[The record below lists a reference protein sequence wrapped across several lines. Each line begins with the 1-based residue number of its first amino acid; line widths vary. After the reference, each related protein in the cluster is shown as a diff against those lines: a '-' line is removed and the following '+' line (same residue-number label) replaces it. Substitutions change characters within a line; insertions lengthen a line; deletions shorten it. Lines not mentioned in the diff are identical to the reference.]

1 MNVEWQAQIQQ
12 AYRDFLAGRG
22 VKARRGQAHMVA
34 DIAKSFAAIQED
46 EEGLRTSNKQ
56 LIAIEAGTG
65 TGKTL
70 AYLLGTLIIAKER
83 KKKLVL
89 ATATVA
95 LQEQLL
101 LRDLPDLAKL
111 TSLEFSFALAKG
123 RGRYVC
129 TSQLIK
135 ALDKIKPEEKDETL
149 DLFQAELLKYTSDS
163 GQDKLEKLAEDLSS
177 GAWDGDRDSL
187 EESLSNEVWERLTMD
202 HQRCKNRRCPH
213 YNGACPFFNSRRAM
227 EQADIIVANHDL
239 VLADLALGGGVI
251 LPAPEQTYYVFDEA
265 HHLPD
270 KAINHFAASF
280 RFNATLSWLRLLKK
294 TQPELLNK
302 LGSSGPEMASLL
314 NQLALPLELIERDLG
329 ELYES
334 LYELIADLPKDSR
347 PATHRW
353 PQGVLPENVQKSAE
367 LLLVNFSTL
376 CRLLESLV
384 NSLKEAQDPEKDSS
398 LDSGLVD
405 EWQPL
410 LAMLYNRAVSAHQL
424 WVLCVQ
430 KDPAG
435 QVPLARWLVRHSLNE
450 GEEDLELCASPVTA
464 AADLSYRLWSRCF
477 GATLTSAT
485 LTALGRFDRLYQ
497 RAGLSADTPCKAY
510 PSPFNYPELG
520 VFEVPEQACD
530 PSQTQAHTQAILDYV
545 HQNLDH
551 AKTSALVLFSSRK
564 QMNEVYEGLNNKL
577 HTVTI
582 TQDMLS
588 KNRLIEKHC
597 QRIDEEKPSII
608 FGLAS
613 LAEGVDM
620 PGKYLTHV
628 VIVRLPFS
636 TPDDPVDATLAEWI
650 EETGGNAFMQISV
663 PDASIRLVQACGRL
677 IRTEQDKGR
686 VTLLDRRILTK
697 RYGRQLLN
705 SLPPFRLELS

>member
-1 MNVEWQAQIQQ
+1 MKAQWQALIQQ

-22 VKARRGQAHMVA
+22 AKARRGQAHMIA
-34 DIAKSFAAIQED
+34 DIAKSFAAIKED
-46 EEGLRTSNKQ
+46 EEGKRTSQQQ

-70 AYLLGTLIIAKER
+70 AYLLATLPIAQARE
-83 KKKLVL
+83 KKLVL
-89 ATATVA
+89 ATATIA

-111 TSLEFSFALAKG
+111 TNLTFSYALAKG

-129 TSQLIK
+129 TAQLIK
-135 ALDKIKPEEKDETL
+135 ALDKSQPEEDATL
-149 DLFQAELLKYTSDS
+149 DLFQAELVKQASGS
-163 GQDKLEKLAEDLSS
+163 GQDQLEKLAENLSS

-187 EESLSNEVWERLTMD
+187 KENLPNEVWERLTTD
-202 HQRCKNRRCPH
+202 HQRCTNRRCPH
-213 YNGACPFFNSRRAM
+213 FTGACPFFNARRAM
-227 EQADIIVANHDL
+227 EQSDIIVANHDL

-251 LPAPEQTYYVFDEA
+251 LPSPEQTYYVFDEA

-280 RFNATLSWLRLLKK
+280 RFNTALSWLRLLKK
-294 TQPELLNK
+294 FQPEVLKK
-302 LGSSGPEMASLL
+302 LGASSPSAARLL
-314 NQLALPLELIERDLG
+314 NQLVAPLEILERDLG
-329 ELYES
+329 ALYGQLYEQV
-334 LYELIADLPKDSR
+334 EHLPRDSR
-347 PATHRW
+347 PAVHRW
-353 PQGVLPENVQKSAE
+353 PNGVLPPN
-367 LLLVNFSTL
+367 LLAFSEALVIHFATL
-376 CRLLESLV
+376 CRVLESLV
-384 NSLKEAQDPEKDSS
+384 NLLKEAQDPEKNSS
-398 LDSGLVD
+398 LDADLAG

-410 LAMLYNRAVSAHQL
+410 LAVLHTRAQSAHQL
-424 WVLCVQ
+424 WMLCAQ
-430 KDPAG
+430 QDPPNQA
-435 QVPLARWLVRHSLNE
+435 PLARWLVRHSLNE
-450 GEEDLELCASPVTA
+450 GDEDLELCASPVTA
-464 AADLSYRLWSRCF
+464 AGDLAYRLWSRCF

-485 LTALGRFDRLYQ
+485 LTALGKFDRLKQ
-497 RAGLSADTPCKAY
+497 RAGLSADAVCKTY

-520 VFEVPEQACD
+520 VFEVPKQACD
-530 PSQTQAHTQAILDYV
+530 PSQAEAHTDAILDYM
-545 HQNLDH
+545 QEYLDH
-551 AKTSALVLFSSRK
+551 PEASALVLFSSRR
-564 QMNEVYEGLNNKL
+564 QMNEVYDGLASQLRKITL
-577 HTVTI
+577 

-588 KNRLIEKHC
+588 KNRLIEKHR

-613 LAEGVDM
+613 LAEGIDM

-650 EETGGNAFMQISV
+650 EASGGNPFMQISV

-677 IRTEQDKGR
+677 IRTEQDIGR

-697 RYGRQLLN
+697 RYGSQLLN
-705 SLPPFRLELS
+705 SLPPFRRELH

>member
-1 MNVEWQAQIQQ
+1 MNAQWQAQIQQ

-22 VKARRGQAHMVA
+22 VKARRGQAHMIA

-46 EEGLRTSNKQ
+46 DEGKRISQKQ

-70 AYLLGTLIIAKER
+70 AYLLATLPIAQARE
-83 KKKLVL
+83 KKLVI
-89 ATATVA
+89 ATATIA

-111 TSLEFSFALAKG
+111 TKLTFSYALAKG

-129 TSQLIK
+129 TAQLIK
-135 ALDKIKPEEKDETL
+135 ALDKQQPQADETL
-149 DLFQAELLKYTSDS
+149 DLFQAELLKQTSSS
-163 GQDKLEKLAEDLSS
+163 GQDQLEKLAEDLSS
-177 GAWDGDRDSL
+177 GLWDGDRDSL
-187 EESLSNEVWERLTMD
+187 KEMLPNDVWARLTTD
-202 HQRCKNRRCPH
+202 HQRCTNRRCPH
-213 YNGACPFFNSRRAM
+213 FTGACPFFNARRAM

-251 LPAPEQTYYVFDEA
+251 LPPPDQTYYVFDEA

-280 RFNATLSWLRLLKK
+280 RFNAALSWLRLLKK
-294 TQPELLNK
+294 SQPELLTK
-302 LGSSGPEMASLL
+302 LGGGSPTAARLL
-314 NQLALPLELIERDLG
+314 NQINAPLEVLERDLG
-329 ELYES
+329 ALYGQ
-334 LYELIADLPKDSR
+334 LYELVEMLPRDSR
-347 PATHRW
+347 PAVHRW
-353 PQGVLPENVQKSAE
+353 PKGILPPNLQAFSEE
-367 LLLVNFSTL
+367 LGTHFATL

-384 NSLKEAQDPEKDSS
+384 NLLKEAQDPEKNSS
-398 LDSGLVD
+398 LDAELAG

-410 LAMLYNRAVSAHQL
+410 LAVLHTRALAAHQL
-424 WVLCVQ
+424 WALCAQ
-430 KDPAG
+430 QDPPNQA
-435 QVPLARWLVRHSLNE
+435 PLARWLMRHSLNE
-450 GEEDLELCASPVTA
+450 GDEDLELCASPVTA
-464 AADLSYRLWSRCF
+464 AGDLAYRLWSRCF

-485 LTALGRFDRLYQ
+485 LTALGKFDRLRQ
-497 RAGLSADTPCKAY
+497 RAGLSSDALCKTY

-520 VFEVPEQACD
+520 VFEVPKQACD
-530 PSQTQAHTQAILDYV
+530 PSQSEAHTDAILDYM
-545 HQNLDH
+545 QEYLDQPE
-551 AKTSALVLFSSRK
+551 TSALVLFSSRR
-564 QMNEVYEGLNNKL
+564 QMNEVYDGLASQLRKITL
-577 HTVTI
+577 

-613 LAEGVDM
+613 LAEGIDM

-650 EETGGNAFMQISV
+650 ESTGGNAFMQISV

-677 IRTEQDKGR
+677 IRTEKDKGR
-686 VTLLDRRILTK
+686 ITLLDRRILTK
-697 RYGRQLLN
+697 RYGSQLLN
-705 SLPPFRLELS
+705 SLPPFRRELS